1 MESIS
6 CLPRRRFLQ
15 LAGLGLFASGLPRW
29 AGAMSASSLNQ
40 ASPLFHPDLEI
51 EMVSR
56 NVAVPLLPG
65 APTRVSKYFAKVIQ
79 GPAGSVVDI
88 PGSYLG
94 PLLRFRQGQKVRIY
108 YRNEMDSPSI
118 AHWHGLHVSHLA
130 DGHPMY
136 AVHRGETYVY
146 EFEVKNRAGTY
157 IYHSHA
163 HEETAEQV
171 YQGLAS
177 GILVSDDEE
186 QKLGLPSGEY
196 DLPVVLQDRAFD
208 ASNQLVYVSHP
219 MERMTG
225 FHGDRILLNGT
236 ANTRFDVASRAYRL
250 RLVNASNARIY
261 KLAWD
266 DGTPLTVI
274 GCDGGLLEKP
284 EVKPYVML
292 APGERVDLW
301 ADFSGR
307 KVGSELVMRSKPFH
321 GVLPAMAERMLG
333 RQGGGGMG
341 HGMMG
346 GMGGG
351 MNHGG
356 KESGG
361 HSMGMGGM
369 GGGMGHGM
377 MGGMGGG
384 MNHGGNESGGRGMG
398 GMMNMP
404 HFNLPVGSD
413 YPVFS
418 IRVTRQMSDSPKLP
432 TQLSTIRRYR
442 DSDAANPGKPIPVGI
457 SEGHM
462 SMLLNGRPY
471 KMDDVQDFE
480 KVKVDTVQMLE
491 IFHAHG
497 GSGGHGAAAAGGE
510 HGAEEAG
517 RESAMQDMA
526 QHGSGGQGGMGMG
539 GGMMGGGMG
548 AMMSMAHP
556 IHLHGQQFQVLRRQV
571 DDGEGQGY
579 ASVREGFINS
589 GWKDTVLVMPGEKVT
604 IIKPFQD
611 YTGLFMYHC
620 HNLEHEDMGM
630 MREFLIVK

>member
-15 LAGLGLFASGLPRW
+15 LAGVGLFASGLPRW

-40 ASPLFHPDLEI
+40 ASPLFHPDVEI

-56 NVAVPLLPG
+56 NVALPLLPG

-79 GPAGSVVDI
+79 GPAGSLVDI

-108 YRNEMDSPSI
+108 YRNEMDRPSI

-136 AVHRGETYVY
+136 AVQRGETYVY

-171 YQGLAS
+171 YHGLAG
-177 GILVSDDEE
+177 GILVSDEEE

-225 FHGDRILLNGT
+225 FHGDRVLVNGT
-236 ANTRFDVASRAYRL
+236 ANTHFDVASRAYRL

-274 GCDGGLLEKP
+274 GCDGGLLERP
-284 EVKPYVML
+284 EAKPYVML

-307 KVGSELVMRSKPFH
+307 PLGSQLTMRSRPFH
-321 GVLPAMAERMLG
+321 GVLPAMAERMLS
-333 RQGGGGMG
+333 RQGGGMMGGMRHDGGESSSSHKMGMGMGGMG

-346 GMGGG
+346 GGMGGG
-351 MNHGG
+351 GMRHEGG
-356 KESGG
+356 ESSGG

-369 GGGMGHGM
+369 
-377 MGGMGGG
+377 
-384 MNHGGNESGGRGMG
+384 
-398 GMMNMP
+398 MNMP
-404 HFNLPVGSD
+404 HFKLPVGSD

-418 IRVTRQMSDSPKLP
+418 IRVTRQVSDSPKLP
-432 TQLSTIRRYR
+432 AQLSSIRRYTQR
-442 DSDAANPGKPIPVGI
+442 DVANPDKPIPVGI

-480 KVKVDTVQMLE
+480 KVKVNTVQMLE
-491 IFHAHG
+491 VFHAHG
-497 GSGGHGAAAAGGE
+497 GSGGHGGAAGGGE
-510 HGAEEAG
+510 HGAQDAG

-526 QHGSGGQGGMGMG
+526 QHSSGGQGGMGMG

-556 IHLHGQQFQVLRRQV
+556 IHLHGQQFQIVRRHMA
-571 DDGEGQGY
+571 DNDAGGY
-579 ASVREGFINS
+579 ASVREGFIDS

-604 IIKPFQD
+604 LIKPFQD

-630 MREFLIVK
+630 MREFLIVR